1 MKLMTISFLN
11 NFYFNACLVFCMTLV
26 ILVGSNVITFACFPV
41 LSIFPPEFDLGSILS
56 NVVGSSFNTA
66 FGRDCKGRPQGD
78 YFFGCQVP
86 TCRCLGESSFL
97 TFSIPYGQCLGPFNI
112 GRRKRSPQDTRFFI
126 NSNQVGPRSSCV
138 FMEGK
143 LVT

>member
-1 MKLMTISFLN
+1 MNLLLPLSLLSL
-11 NFYFNACLVFCMTLV
+11 ALV
-26 ILVGSNVITFACFPV
+26 AHARPQ
-41 LSIFPPEFDLGSILS
+41 FDLGSILS

-86 TCRCLGESSFL
+86 TGRCLGESSFL

-126 NSNQVGPRSSCV
+126 NSNQGVGGDFARCSLGSLLNRNT
-138 FMEGK
+138 G
-143 LVT
+143 